1 MHEMVAKPT
10 GLCYEAN
17 GVYDTQ
23 APIIHNDFEQK
34 TCSLPMRGDGGAIRR
49 LK

>member
-10 GLCYEAN
+10 GLCYEAK
-17 GVYDTQ
+17 GVYDIQ
-23 APIIHNDFEQK
+23 APIIHDDFAQR
-34 TCSLPMRGDGGAIRR
+34 TRSLPMRRDGGEIRR